1 MSHHDHYLDGPAG
14 RLAYRHWPGPGAK
27 RALIFL
33 PGLTCHAGYFADVA
47 PGFTPGYDVYAL
59 DWRGHGGSAP
69 AADGDYGFAGYV
81 ADLAALVRALAP
93 TELALVGHSLGG
105 YVALLYA
112 ASAGVPLQPAR
123 IVACDVKTG
132 ASAEELAG
140 AARAA
145 ARPQPVVASLAELA
159 ARLRKAMPDSSASDA
174 VLARL
179 TAEGACPY
187 AEGVGFAYD
196 RRALAI
202 GPVDPYA
209 FAGAVACPTLV
220 LCGDRSEVMS
230 LEQAVGGRQFRTVPG
245 SSIVEKCGKVQP
257 LQIKNSHQL
266 FKVFHQWH
274 GPGGFG
280 PGLIVSILGGGE
292 VARTRQTDIDFIQA
306 AAAPGNKGFQRA
318 IIFPQKQHFF
328 TAGAAAAQ
336 A

>member
-132 ASAEELAG
+132 ASADELAG
-140 AARAA
+140 AARAGG
-145 ARPQPVVASLAELA
+145 RPQPVVASLAELA
-159 ARLRKAMPDSSASDA
+159 ARLRKSMPDSSASDA
-174 VLARL
+174 VIARL
-179 TAEGACPY
+179 AAEGAGPAAGGAGPAAEHAGSA
-187 AEGVGFAYD
+187 AEGGPPTEGVAFTYD

-202 GPVDPYA
+202 GPVDPFA

-220 LCGDRSEVMS
+220 LCGARSGVMS
-230 LEQAVGGRQFRTVPG
+230 LEQA
-245 SSIVEKCGKVQP
+245 SA
-257 LQIKNSHQL
+257 L
-266 FKVFHQWH
+266 
-274 GPGGFG
+274 
-280 PGLIVSILGGGE
+280 
-292 VARTRQTDIDFIQA
+292 A
-306 AAAPGNKGFQRA
+306 AALPHGRAEQLADAGHYPFLDAPGAFHAAVGR
-318 IIFPQKQHFF
+318 HL
-328 TAGAAAAQ
+328 AAADGGAS
-336 A
+336 APRA